1 MRTRIFF
8 NHQTGERFELSEDQ
22 IAERRNKQ
30 DSPFVL
36 KDVNAAYKDGGILS
50 PIDGSFITSRS
61 QLRAH
66 ERTHN
71 VRQAGDF
78 KPGELIGKE
87 RARVAAI
94 RQRANGGSVE
104 WK

>member
-1 MRTRIFF
+1 MRTRTFF
-8 NHQTGERFELSEDQ
+8 NHQTGERYTLSEDQ
-22 IAERRNKQ
+22 IDERRNKQ
-30 DSPFVL
+30 DSAFIL
-36 KDVNAAYKDGGILS
+36 KDISSVYKEGGIKS

-71 VRQAGDF
+71 CRQAGDF
-78 KPGELIGKE
+78 KRGELIAKE
-87 RARVAAI
+87 QARKAET
-94 RQRANGGSVE
+94 RRRSEGGSVE

>member
-1 MRTRIFF
+1 MRTRTFF

-22 IAERRNKQ
+22 IVERRNKQ
-30 DSPFVL
+30 DSAFIL
-36 KDVNAAYKDGGILS
+36 KDINAVYKEGGIKS

-66 ERTHN
+66 ERSHN

-78 KPGELIGKE
+78 KPGELIAKE
-87 RARVAAI
+87 RARVDAV
-94 RQRANGGSVE
+94 RQRAKGGSVE

>member
-1 MRTRIFF
+1 MRTRTFY
-8 NHQTGERFELSEDQ
+8 NHLTGERTTLSEDE
-22 IAERRNKQ
+22 IAARRNRQ
-30 DSPFVL
+30 DSAFIL
-36 KDVNAAYKDGGILS
+36 KDINAVYKEGGILS
-50 PIDGSFITSRS
+50 PIDGTFITSRS

-78 KPGELIGKE
+78 KRGELIAKE
-87 RARVAAI
+87 QARKAATVRRAE
-94 RQRANGGSVE
+94 GGCIE

>member
-1 MRTRIFF
+1 MRTRTFF

-22 IAERRNKQ
+22 IADRRNKQ
-30 DSPFVL
+30 DSAFIL
-36 KDVNAAYKDGGILS
+36 KDINAVYKEGGILS

-71 VRQAGDF
+71 VRQAGDL
-78 KPGELIGKE
+78 KSGELIAKE
-87 RARVAAI
+87 KARKADVVRRAE
-94 RQRANGGSVE
+94 GGSVE

>member
-8 NHQTGERFELSEDQ
+8 NHLTGERFTLSDDEV
-22 IAERRNKQ
+22 AERRNKQ
-30 DSPFVL
+30 DSAFVL
-36 KDVNAAYKDGGILS
+36 KDINSVYREGGIRS

-87 RARVAAI
+87 KARVADN
-94 RQRANGGSVE
+94 RRRAEGGSVE